1 MSAMNLTGLKKKLC
15 VPVFAGLLALAASGC
30 SWFHHRTSTLPAAAV
45 PAPIITPN
53 YSLTATVV
61 KVSTL
66 GRYVVLGFPASQ
78 MPKVDQTLFIYR
90 GGLKVAE
97 IRVTGPQQDSYTV
110 ADLVS
115 GEAQV
120 GDAVRDQ

>member
-1 MSAMNLTGLKKKLC
+1 MNLTGLKMKFC

-30 SWFHHRTSTLPAAAV
+30 SWFHHRTATVTPAAAGS
-45 PAPIITPN
+45 APIITPN

-61 KVSTL
+61 KVSTV
-66 GRYVVLGFPASQ
+66 GRYVVLSFPASQ